1 MRMHR
6 VAITGLGIVSSL
18 GNSVDEVRASLQA
31 GRSGVELVP
40 ERASLGFRS
49 RLAGTIKNFVAET
62 FDREHERHLGDGGR
76 LAMSAVM
83 QAVRDA
89 DLSAELLQSDR
100 CGAIVGNC
108 GNMRDI
114 YQFNHIRRELKK
126 KLPALA
132 LARSMNS
139 TVSANINVILGLRG
153 QCYTVCAACASGA
166 MAIGLA
172 AQSIRAGMQDRMI
185 AGAIQEGSTE
195 FDLLFEALRVFSQ
208 REDIPMQASRPFD
221 RRRDGLVPSAGA
233 GFVVLE
239 NYEQAVARGIPIH
252 GEIIGFASNS
262 DGFSMTTPS
271 GEGSLRCMRMALAD
285 AGLTPDAVD
294 YINAH
299 ATSTQ
304 VGDTVEAN
312 GIRDVFGSRPFVSST
327 KSMTGHET
335 AASGATELIY
345 TLLMM
350 RHRFIAPSINIEELD
365 PECAGIN
372 LVMNEAVETP
382 IRVAMSNSFGFGGVN
397 NALIVSRPDESV

>member
-1 MRMHR
+1 MSLHR

-31 GRSGVELVP
+31 GRSGVELMP
-40 ERASLGFRS
+40 ERETLGFRS
-49 RLAGTIKNFVAET
+49 RLAGTIKNFIPET

-89 DLSAELLQSDR
+89 DLSPERLRSDR

-114 YQFNHIRRELKK
+114 YQFNHTRLELKK

-139 TVSANINVILGLRG
+139 TVSANINVILGVRG

-195 FDLLFEALRVFSQ
+195 FDLLFEALRVFSH
-208 REDIPMQASRPFD
+208 REDSPTAASRPFD

-233 GFVVLE
+233 GFVILE

-262 DGFSMTTPS
+262 DGYSMTTPS
-271 GEGSLRCMRMALAD
+271 GEGSLRCMRMGLAD
-285 AGLTPDAVD
+285 AAMTPDAVD

-304 VGDTVEAN
+304 VGDAVEAQ
-312 GIRDVFGSRPFVSST
+312 GIREVFGSRPFVSST

-350 RHRFIAPSINIEELD
+350 RHNFVAPSINIEEID

-372 LVMNEAVETP
+372 LVKNQAIETP
-382 IRVAMSNSFGFGGVN
+382 LRVAVSNSFGFGGVN
-397 NALIVSRPDESV
+397 NVLVVARPDRSA